1 MQTQNKLTVDQIQT
15 IYAKAWDKALLKR
28 GDASFWNATAVCQRI
43 LNWKYSRIISS
54 HTSL

>member
-1 MQTQNKLTVDQIQT
+1 MQTQTKLTVDQIQT